1 MGILKLFTVTLPSV
15 LIASCTSGWSVG
27 GYELTPSDTMNTVF
41 IEIVDTDSTVH
52 WYHGRVNET
61 SNWCYMHDEW
71 EDVRVK

>member
-1 MGILKLFTVTLPSV
+1 MGILKLFMVGLPSV
-15 LIASCTSGWSVG
+15 LIASCTSGWSIA

-41 IEIVDTDSTVH
+41 IEIIDTDSTVH